1 LSYILFLAKIFI
13 HIIGINNNIFRRK
26 TKMKN
31 YEVYNFNESQINF
44 VAQSNNDDLCQRMS
58 EVNERNVTLVSEG
71 LETPPVKMCYPY

>member
-1 LSYILFLAKIFI
+1 
-13 HIIGINNNIFRRK
+13 
-26 TKMKN
+26 MKN

-44 VAQSNNDDLCQRMS
+44 VAQSNNDDLCQKMS